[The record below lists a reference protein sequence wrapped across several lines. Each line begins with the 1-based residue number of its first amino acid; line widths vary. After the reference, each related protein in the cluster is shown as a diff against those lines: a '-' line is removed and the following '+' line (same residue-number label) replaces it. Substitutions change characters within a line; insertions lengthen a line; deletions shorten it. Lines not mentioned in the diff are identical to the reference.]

1 MASANSYNDRRQRRK
16 KHSLSAP
23 FGIQIP
29 SSLKDPTDTFFSC
42 KQLECLTND
51 DNARNIALNHL
62 HNHEH
67 FARVWNLT
75 TIHPN
80 TRRLMRKVVQIQTIN
95 AVCNGFYRLLDS
107 TKIDLNK
114 NKMEYAAQNT
124 RQYGNDYEYDTVLQQ
139 HTYEQS
145 YQVFVIDGDCLDVLM
160 CFKAKYPKS
169 NPVVLNMA
177 SARNPGGGWKNG
189 ACAGAQE
196 ENLHRRTNMFQCLE
210 DPYHEL
216 EGKRDWHFY
225 VPEFGGIYTPDASVF
240 RGSESNGYPFFSDGP
255 EYISFIACAAYSHPP
270 TETDKNGE
278 LKLSGKHLIQNT
290 KKKIESIFKIALENK
305 HDILILSALG
315 CGAYQNPPK
324 HIAQLF
330 HEVIATKYKKSF
342 KYIVF
347 AIINDH
353 NANKNHNPT
362 GNIQPFSEVFQVDTL
377 SINELQERLSQL
389 TE

>member
-1 MASANSYNDRRQRRK
+1 MASANYYSDRKQRRK

-29 SSLKDPTDTFFSC
+29 SSLKDPTNTVLSP
-42 KQLECLTND
+42 KQLERLTND
-51 DNARNIALNHL
+51 DNARDIALNHL
-62 HNHEH
+62 HSDER
-67 FARVWNLT
+67 FATVWNST

-80 TRRLMRKVVQIQTIN
+80 TRRLMRKVIQIQTIN
-95 AVCNGFYRLLDS
+95 AVCNGFYRLTDG
-107 TKIDLNK
+107 TKINLNK
-114 NKMEYAAQNT
+114 NKMAYAAQNT
-124 RQYGNDYEYDTVLQQ
+124 RQYGNDYEYTTVRQQ
-139 HTYEQS
+139 HTYEQPCRM
-145 YQVFVIDGDCLDVLM
+145 VVINGDCLDVAI

-189 ACAGAQE
+189 AGAQE

-216 EGKRDWHFY
+216 EGQRDWNFY
-225 VPEFGGIYTPDASVF
+225 VPEFGGIYMPDVSVF
-240 RGSESNGYPFFSDGP
+240 RGSESNGYPFFPNGP

-270 TETDKNGE
+270 TETDNNGE
-278 LKLSGKHLIQNT
+278 LKLSGKHVIQNT
-290 KKKIESIFKIALENK
+290 KNKMESIFKIALENK

-330 HEVIATKYKKSF
+330 HEVITTKYKNTF

-347 AIINDH
+347 AIIDDH
-353 NANKNHNPT
+353 NAKKAHNPT
-362 GNIQPFSEVFQVDTL
+362 GNIQPFAEVFRVDSL
-377 SINELQERLSQL
+377 SIDELRETLPEL